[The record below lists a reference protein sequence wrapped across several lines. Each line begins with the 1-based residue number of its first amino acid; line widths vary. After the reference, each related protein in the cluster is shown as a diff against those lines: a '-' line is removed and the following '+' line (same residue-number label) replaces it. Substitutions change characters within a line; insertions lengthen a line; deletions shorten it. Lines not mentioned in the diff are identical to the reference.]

1 MDFGHALAQLKA
13 GNRVTRAQWNGKG
26 QYLELQKPDEHSK
39 MRKPYIYIKPV
50 DDEFV
55 PWASFAD
62 RPSGPRLGYLQ
73 RVVAEKQ
80 LWALSRR

>member
-55 PWASFAD
+55 PWAASQTDLLAQDWDIFSA
-62 RPSGPRLGYLQ
+62 S
-73 RVVAEKQ
+73 
-80 LWALSRR
+80 